1 MHPNSPSEASKLRE
15 VEASYTANMLAAA
28 GVGFGTENW
37 DEVEELSIW
46 MERGASTEIEGRA
59 NLL

>member
-15 VEASYTANMLAAA
+15 VEVSSTVNMLAAA

-37 DEVEELSIW
+37 DEVEELSMW
-46 MERGASTEIEGRA
+46 MKRGASSEIEGRD